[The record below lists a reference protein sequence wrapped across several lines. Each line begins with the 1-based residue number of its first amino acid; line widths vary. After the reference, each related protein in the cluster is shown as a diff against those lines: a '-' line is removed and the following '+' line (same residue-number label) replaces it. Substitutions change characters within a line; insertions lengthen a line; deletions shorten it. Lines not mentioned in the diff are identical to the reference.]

1 MTVSRYRGKVAV
13 HRMKSYINPN
23 IPVLRP
29 SDTVDD
35 ALLLFSDYKLTH
47 LPYIMHGSF
56 EGFFSEDLLMNYDID
71 DLLSDIQPLPAE
83 HFLLEND
90 QLTEAVRK
98 AAASEILLLP
108 VMNAEGGF
116 VGVAEKTAIYERFIG
131 QLALHQTGGLL
142 EINLKG
148 KDYSLGEIAR
158 IIENESGKIIS
169 LFITHDENSDD
180 MILAIKLDITHIS
193 HVISALSRFG
203 YEVVSYQSSEPVTN
217 VEKDRF
223 DQLMKYLS
231 I

>member
-1 MTVSRYRGKVAV
+1 
-13 HRMKSYINPN
+13 MKSYINPN

-47 LPYIMHGSF
+47 LPYTAHGSF

-71 DLLSDIQPLPAE
+71 DLLKDIQPLPAE
-83 HFLLEND
+83 HFLQEND

-98 AAASEILLLP
+98 AAASEIQIIA
-108 VMNAEGGF
+108 VMSAENEF
-116 VGVAEKTAIYERFIG
+116 RGVAEKAALFERFVS
-131 QLALHQTGGLL
+131 QLALNQTGGLL

-148 KDYSLGEIAR
+148 RDYALGEIAR
-158 IIENESGKIIS
+158 IIENESGRIIS

-180 MILAIKLDITHIS
+180 LILAIKLDIIHIS

-203 YEVVSYQSSEPVTN
+203 YEVISYQSSEPVSN